1 VRRVGVRWRRWLIEW
16 IVIFLWCGLLPVVV
30 STTYYAFKKTPD
42 FDSALK
48 SRPLSTSDLLWA
60 VRVGGT
66 SHYKS
71 GLGFHA
77 TWFGVNP
84 KGGDSEQRADRL
96 WNGELLGSYQAT
108 YIARIRGTRLPRVV
122 CVYRDVTKDG
132 TNSYEVQDRGS
143 GPIGSYMLYI
153 ASGSAGVLLFLKI
166 VNVVAKRNKV
176 TAERRNR

>member
-1 VRRVGVRWRRWLIEW
+1 MGQVEVHWRRWFLEW
-16 IVIFLWCGLLPVVV
+16 LVLLLWLGLLPIVA
-30 STTYYAFKKTPD
+30 SAIYYAVKIAPD

-48 SRPLSTSDLLWA
+48 SRPFPTSDLLWA

-71 GLGFHA
+71 AIGFKA

-84 KGGDSEQRADRL
+84 GGRTSDQRADRL

-108 YIARIRGTRLPRVV
+108 YIARFRGARLPRVV

-143 GPIGSYMLYI
+143 GPIGGYMLFI
-153 ASGSAGVLLFLKI
+153 ALGSAGILLFFKTAK
-166 VNVVAKRNKV
+166 VAAKRNTV
-176 TAERRNR
+176 TAA